1 MASCLVPDFPAVMVA
16 LEHLKELDKQLK
28 EDGVAFST
36 KASLHLTEITAAITE
51 LEAEGRAT
59 HERLEV
65 ETIENSKL
73 RNQINNMRERM
84 CQEIMADVAA
94 ARASNAEEM
103 EQLQKD
109 LNAVSQLLETTVK
122 WQETLLN
129 QNKSLHPEREQVMA
143 EHEEVIAVLND
154 KITFK
159 YGIQTQLDRTKEQ
172 IEELKTCIAAVKQDQ
187 IRLQQNAALERE
199 AFEVKQDNLS
209 REVDQVEGKI
219 KQQKQAIKRSR
230 RELERVNDKRQ
241 ETNNHL
247 GKLMLQMAKQ
257 ESILGRLTETR
268 CQNEGQLEG
277 ETQKQQEMRQQREAL
292 KKELFELRKSFSVDI
307 QNLKDEIATVEG
319 KIEEGQ
325 ASRLLYRDS
334 LAQISEILKHQCDE
348 ENDVKA
354 EHLHASQELER
365 SRQQLEERIATI
377 VQYSKEIKEMDKQ
390 LTELLEADTINN
402 RMFERD
408 QEEMNSNMDTEWRNI
423 SHYEEEKRRLTGL
436 LEGAKRKQE
445 EYVAKMTSDIDSARR
460 RYQELRQEEAAL
472 QQRQPKSMDVDLLM
486 SHVAQCE
493 VEYRQEE
500 TKYCQEIERCNAEAE
515 VITKSNEEKQ
525 RKVEEMDG
533 RLKEVEAMWSE
544 EQLRREKVKRQTSE
558 LRKKR
563 NDLQLSIQ
571 GLKEKLSSLLRPKEE
586 LKAELQEMR
595 QTYMDTLDRQASE
608 LRAVETSI
616 YNNTVKLEQVR
627 LENSRL
633 HLCIRQMT
641 EDVGKARG
649 DRDRYW
655 EETRQLR
662 QDTRAVLER
671 LQEAWRG
678 DVLLT
683 KDCQSSDQDLL
694 GSMCA
699 LRNHLKT
706 RRQQLGGAS
715 TLLHQQMLDFSRRLG
730 DKTTTVQRSVAADL

>member
-36 KASLHLTEITAAITE
+36 EASLHLTEITAAITE

-73 RNQINNMRERM
+73 RNQIINMRERM

-103 EQLQKD
+103 EQFQKD
-109 LNAVSQLLETTVK
+109 LTAVSQLHETTLK
-122 WQETLLN
+122 WQEALLN
-129 QNKSLHPEREQVMA
+129 QNKSLHPEREQVKA

-159 YGIQTQLDRTKEQ
+159 YGLQTQLDRTQEQ
-172 IEELKTCIAAVKQDQ
+172 IKELKTCTAAVKQDQ
-187 IRLQQNAALERE
+187 IRLQQNMALERE
-199 AFEVKQDNLS
+199 AFKVKQDNLS
-209 REVDQVEGKI
+209 REVDQVEVKI
-219 KQQKQAIKRSR
+219 KQQKQTIKRSR
-230 RELERVNDKRQ
+230 RQLERVNDKKQ
-241 ETNNHL
+241 ETHDHL

-257 ESILGRLTETR
+257 ESILERLTETR

-277 ETQKQQEMRQQREAL
+277 ETQKHQEMRQQREAL
-292 KKELFELRKSFSVDI
+292 KKELCELRESFSVAV
-307 QNLKDEIATVEG
+307 QHLKEEIATVEG

-325 ASRLLYRDS
+325 AARLLYQDS

-354 EHLHASQELER
+354 EHLLASQQLEH

-390 LTELLEADTINN
+390 LTELLEADTINK

-423 SHYEEEKRRLTGL
+423 SHFEEEKRHLTGL

-445 EYVAKMTSDIDSARR
+445 EYVTKMTSDIDSARR
-460 RYQELRQEEAAL
+460 RYQELRQEEATL
-472 QQRQPKSMDVDLLM
+472 QQRQPKSVDADLLM

-500 TKYCQEIERCNAEAE
+500 AKYYQEIELCTAEAE
-515 VITKSNEEKQ
+515 LITRSNEEKQ
-525 RKVEEMDG
+525 RKVEEMEE

-544 EQLRREKVKRQTSE
+544 EQLRRERVKKQTSE

-571 GLKEKLSSLLRPKEE
+571 GLKEKLSSLLQPKEE
-586 LKAELQEMR
+586 QKAELQEMR
-595 QTYMDTLDRQASE
+595 QSYMDTLERQASE
-608 LRAVETSI
+608 LRAAETSI
-616 YNNTVKLEQVR
+616 YNNMVKLEQVR
-627 LENSRL
+627 LENSRMQ
-633 HLCIRQMT
+633 LCIRQMR

-655 EETRQLR
+655 EKTHQLR
-662 QDTRAVLER
+662 QDTQAVMEG

-683 KDCQSSDQDLL
+683 KDCQSSDEGLL
-694 GSMCA
+694 VSMSA

-706 RRQQLGGAS
+706 RREQLEGVS
-715 TLLHQQMLDFSRRLG
+715 SLLHHQMLDFSRRLG
-730 DKTTTVQRSVAADL
+730 DKMTTVQQSLAADL

>member
-36 KASLHLTEITAAITE
+36 EASLHLTEITAAITE

-109 LNAVSQLLETTVK
+109 LTAVSQLHETTVK

-129 QNKSLHPEREQVMA
+129 QNKSLHPEREQVKA

-159 YGIQTQLDRTKEQ
+159 YGLQTQLDRTQEQ
-172 IEELKTCIAAVKQDQ
+172 IEELKTCTAAIKQDQ
-187 IRLQQNAALERE
+187 MRLQQNMVLERE
-199 AFEVKQDNLS
+199 AFKVKQDNLS

-219 KQQKQAIKRSR
+219 KQQKQAIKRRR

-241 ETNNHL
+241 ETHNHL
-247 GKLMLQMAKQ
+247 YKLMLQMAKQ
-257 ESILGRLTETR
+257 ESVLGSLTETR

-277 ETQKQQEMRQQREAL
+277 ETQKHQEMRQQREAL
-292 KKELFELRKSFSVDI
+292 KKELCELRESFSVTI
-307 QNLKDEIATVEG
+307 QHLKEEIATVEG

-325 ASRLLYRDS
+325 AAKLLYQDS

-348 ENDVKA
+348 ENDVQA
-354 EHLHASQELER
+354 EHLLASQQLER

-377 VQYSKEIKEMDKQ
+377 VQYSKDIKEMDKQ

-408 QEEMNSNMDTEWRNI
+408 QEEMNSNMDTECRNI
-423 SHYEEEKRRLTGL
+423 SHFEEEKRRLTGL

-445 EYVAKMTSDIDSARR
+445 EYVTKMTSDIDSARR

-472 QQRQPKSMDVDLLM
+472 QQRQPRSVDADSLM

-500 TKYCQEIERCNAEAE
+500 AKYCQEIERCAAEAE
-515 VITKSNEEKQ
+515 VITRSNEEKQ
-525 RKVEEMDG
+525 RGVEEMDE

-544 EQLRREKVKRQTSE
+544 EQLRRERVKKQTSD

-571 GLKEKLSSLLRPKEE
+571 GLKEKLGSLLQPKEE
-586 LKAELQEMR
+586 LEAELQEMR
-595 QTYMDTLDRQASE
+595 QSYMDTLDRQASE
-608 LRAVETSI
+608 LRAAETSI

-627 LENSRL
+627 LENSRM
-633 HLCIRQMT
+633 HLRIRQMT

-655 EETRQLR
+655 EGARQLR
-662 QDTRAVLER
+662 QDARAAMER

-678 DVLLT
+678 DVSLT
-683 KDCQSSDQDLL
+683 KDCQSGDEDLL
-694 GSMCA
+694 VSMSA

-706 RRQQLGGAS
+706 RREQLGGVSA
-715 TLLHQQMLDFSRRLG
+715 LLHHQMLDFSRRLG
-730 DKTTTVQRSVAADL
+730 DKMTTARQSVAADL